1 MGHIPERGRGEL
13 CSFFAGV
20 TADGIA
26 TELIVGLIAAL
37 VGSILGNVIYRPL
50 RERWELARYGGWV
63 FIVNMPDGREG
74 LRRRMSVAQVR
85 EYIPHGQN
93 DRDVDEAGF
102 ASYITGVVSKAGPR
116 SICWINGDPLTLP
129 GLLTI
134 QREERRVVI
143 DLAKNPRD
151 ESPDRGGG

>member
-1 MGHIPERGRGEL
+1 MFSIL
-13 CSFFAGV
+13 TGV
-20 TADGIA
+20 TVDGIA

-37 VGSILGNVIYRPL
+37 IGSILGNLIYRPI
-50 RERWELARYGGWV
+50 RERWELHRFGGWV
-63 FIVNMPDGREG
+63 FIVHMPDGREG

-85 EYIPHGQN
+85 EFIPHGQN

-116 SICWINGDPLTLP
+116 SVCWINGDPLTLP
-129 GLLTI
+129 GLMTI
-134 QREERRVVI
+134 KRVERQVFI

-151 ESPDRGGG
+151 ESSDRGGG